1 MTEERREEVIVCF
14 SVVEE
19 VVEEMEEL
27 RVLGVCF
34 SDVDVDEVV
43 DFEEDLRWR
52 NLGRRERVPVV
63 F

>member
-1 MTEERREEVIVCF
+1 
-14 SVVEE
+14 VEE